1 MHCKST
7 PVAYASNPLQPGLLR
22 KGQQELAGCDLDEE
36 GKEDANEEAEG
47 SGRKKKTRLN

>member
-1 MHCKST
+1 MK
-7 PVAYASNPLQPGLLR
+7 LLI
-22 KGQQELAGCDLDEE
+22 ELLFLIAGCDLDEE